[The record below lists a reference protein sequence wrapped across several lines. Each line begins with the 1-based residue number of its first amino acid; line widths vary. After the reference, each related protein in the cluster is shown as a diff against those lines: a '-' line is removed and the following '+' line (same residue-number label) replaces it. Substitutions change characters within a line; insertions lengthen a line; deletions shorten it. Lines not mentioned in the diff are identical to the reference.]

1 MSDQE
6 RLSALEAEVGTLKSI
21 CRTLSAKVR
30 ALEAPGKRVPE
41 TRNTESIRYDRYG
54 SEIPQSPPQ
63 RGFNVPI

>member
-1 MSDQE
+1 MSDHE
-6 RLSALEAEVGTLKSI
+6 RLSALEAKVGTLESV

-54 SEIPQSPPQ
+54 REMPESPPP